1 MESRPGDLARADAR
15 PRVAPAPPAGQQ
27 CGVTKRTRPSRTAR
41 IVAATRRRVPR
52 ATAASGDAD
61 GDQRLAR
68 SVAIPFLVDAPGMRA
83 YIAART
89 AFYDR
94 VLLDACESGVRQVV
108 IVAAGY
114 DGRALRFRQPGVRF
128 FEIDHP
134 ATQSDKRARLRRLS
148 IAADDVSFVPVDLGR
163 DSITDALTAAGHDTA
178 QRTHFM
184 CEGLTMYLPQPVL
197 VRLLGALAE
206 AAAPE
211 STIAADFLAPGRAV
225 PLVSR
230 VQVAF
235 VRRGTAALGEPM
247 ITRLDGMEVD
257 ALLRDTGWSSVERRP
272 GLRWPVVFALAT
284 RDDTASGR

>member
-1 MESRPGDLARADAR
+1 M
-15 PRVAPAPPAGQQ
+15 
-27 CGVTKRTRPSRTAR
+27 
-41 IVAATRRRVPR
+41 
-52 ATAASGDAD
+52 ASGDAD

-108 IVAAGY
+108 VVAAGY

-128 FEIDHP
+128 FEVDHP
-134 ATQSDKRARLRRLS
+134 ATQADKRTRLRRLS
-148 IAADDVSFVPVDLGR
+148 IAPDDVDFVPVDLGR
-163 DSITDALTAAGHDTA
+163 DSITDSLAAAGHDAA

-197 VRLLGALAE
+197 VRLLGALAG
-206 AAAPE
+206 AAAPG
-211 STIAADFLAPGRAV
+211 STVAADFLARGRAV

-230 VQVAF
+230 VQVAL

-247 ITRLDGMEVD
+247 ITRLTGMEVD
-257 ALLRDTGWSSVERRP
+257 ALLRDTGWSSVETEPRV
-272 GLRWPVVFALAT
+272 RWPVVFALAT
-284 RDDTASGR
+284 RGDTASER

>member
-1 MESRPGDLARADAR
+1 MA
-15 PRVAPAPPAGQQ
+15 
-27 CGVTKRTRPSRTAR
+27 KYTRPSRTAR

-52 ATAASGDAD
+52 ATVASGDAD

-68 SVAIPFLVDAPGMRA
+68 SVAVPFLLDPPGMRP

-94 VLLDACESGVRQVV
+94 ALLDTCDSGVRQVV

-128 FEIDHP
+128 FEVDHP
-134 ATQSDKRARLRRLS
+134 VTQSDKRTRLRRLS
-148 IAADDVSFVPVDLGR
+148 IASDDVRFVPVDLGR
-163 DSITDALTAAGHDTA
+163 DSITDALAAAGHDTA

-197 VRLLGALAE
+197 VRLFESLAG
-206 AAAPE
+206 AAAPG
-211 STIAADFLAPGRAV
+211 SRMAVDFLAPGRAG
-225 PLVSR
+225 PLVAR

-235 VRRGTAALGEPM
+235 ARRGTAVLGEPM
-247 ITRLDGMEVD
+247 VTRLDAGEVD
-257 ALLRDTGWSSVERRP
+257 GLLRETGWCSVDHRP
-272 GLRWPVVFALAT
+272 APRWPVVFAVAT
-284 RDDTASGR
+284 RGDTASER